1 MSGYRRRQDKKRL
14 YKGLGIA
21 AAVLIVGSVFVA
33 LVLGMADHYRF
44 NNDNSADS
52 RDTITY
58 KDKTY
63 TRKGNIE
70 TYLIA

>member
-44 NNDNSADS
+44 NNDNSADN

-70 TYLIA
+70 T

>member
-44 NNDNSADS
+44 NNDMA
-52 RDTITY
+52 
-58 KDKTY
+58 
-63 TRKGNIE
+63 
-70 TYLIA
+70 